1 LLATGFLAALVA
13 ACAKPPTSVP
23 PAAPTFEHF
32 EAQPAAVSAGY
43 CAWYGDTDGE
53 VLYFGESAFWA
64 AMRRAKGDPTG
75 DLDVEGPKRIGR
87 FDLGQGQ
94 MEAPI
99 TVDVLVGSGV
109 WDVLASKGRV
119 YFTTFFGS
127 AGFIDTSSGALSV
140 LDDLGPGLNELAPGP
155 GDSLVASRYGAA
167 GGGPGSL
174 VVFSRDGALRAEH
187 VLSAPAGYLAAPK
200 TVAWDPRRGEFW
212 VTVDLVAQ
220 DGTPPRQDARRLSA
234 EGRELARIDDP
245 EIQFVAFASDGTG
258 YLAAR
263 SGRTLSLL
271 VLDAGSKG
279 DPMAEARRMVLDQ
292 AFDGDLDFVQDIHPT
307 PDGRVVLTRWS
318 GRVHVVEP
326 AAERFTTVDFP
337 REGGEGIYY
346 SAVLA
351 EGRLCAT
358 YCAGVQVICTK
369 AP

>member
-1 LLATGFLAALVA
+1 MALVVGFGA
-13 ACAKPPTSVP
+13 ACAKPPAATP
-23 PAAPTFEHF
+23 PAAPTFERF

-75 DLDVEGPKRIGR
+75 DLDVAGPKRIGR
-87 FDLGQGQ
+87 FDLAKGE
-94 MEAPI
+94 METAI
-99 TVDVLVGSGV
+99 TVDVPVGSGV

-127 AGFIDTSSGALSV
+127 AGFVDTRSGSLSV
-140 LDDLGPGLNELAPGP
+140 LDGLGPGLNELALGP
-155 GDSLVASRYGAA
+155 GESLVASRYGAA

-174 VVFSRDGALRAEH
+174 VVFSRDGTLRAEH
-187 VLSAPAGYLAAPK
+187 VLEAPAGYLAAPK
-200 TVAWDPRRGEFW
+200 TVAWDARRGEFW
-212 VTVDLVAQ
+212 VTVDLVAS
-220 DGTPPRQDARRLSA
+220 DGSPPRQDARRLSA
-234 EGRELARIDDP
+234 EGRELARIEDP
-245 EIQFVAFASDGTG
+245 EIQFVAFGSNGAG

-263 SGRTLSLL
+263 SGSTLSLL
-271 VLDAGSKG
+271 LLDPDTKG
-279 DPMAEARRMVLDQ
+279 DPITQARRMVLDQ

-326 AAERFTTVDFP
+326 TTERFTTIDFP

-346 SAVLA
+346 SAVLS

-358 YCAGVQVICTK
+358 YCAGVQVICTN